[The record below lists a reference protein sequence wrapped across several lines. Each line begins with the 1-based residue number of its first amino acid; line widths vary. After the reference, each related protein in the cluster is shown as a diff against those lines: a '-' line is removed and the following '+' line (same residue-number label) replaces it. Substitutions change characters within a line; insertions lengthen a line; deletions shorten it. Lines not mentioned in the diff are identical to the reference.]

1 MVNEDVFTVLA
12 EQTRRE
18 ILSALRDGDK
28 AVGELVE
35 ELSASQPTVSKHLR
49 VLREAGLVTM
59 RAEGQ
64 RRYYKLETAPLSS
77 VTSWLETF
85 SSETENQSRSAAAP
99 LESRRKPEA
108 TVVSDEE
115 SLSTPLADAPL
126 TDPESM
132 PQQIGRSVGRAATKA
147 ADLLANLPKFGRRK
161 ES

>member
-18 ILSALRDGDK
+18 ILWALRDGDK
-28 AVGELVE
+28 AVGELVD
-35 ELSASQPTVSKHLR
+35 ELGASQPTVSKHLR

-64 RRYYKLETAPLSS
+64 RRYYALD
-77 VTSWLETF
+77 
-85 SSETENQSRSAAAP
+85 AAP
-99 LESRRKPEA
+99 LGGVSRWLAGFGVLPSAEPASGASAIATAARPVAGAPATGEA
-108 TVVSDEE
+108 
-115 SLSTPLADAPL
+115 LPHADG
-126 TDPESM
+126 DPESM

-161 ES
+161 EP

>member
-18 ILSALRDGDK
+18 ILAALRDGDK
-28 AVGELVE
+28 AVGELVD
-35 ELSASQPTVSKHLR
+35 ELGASQPTVSKHLR

-64 RRYYKLETAPLSS
+64 RRYYKLETAPLNGISQ
-77 VTSWLETF
+77 WLDGFGLPSTRPVLVEDPA
-85 SSETENQSRSAAAP
+85 TEPSAAVAVAENELP
-99 LESRRKPEA
+99 IPEG
-108 TVVSDEE
+108 
-115 SLSTPLADAPL
+115 
-126 TDPESM
+126 DPESM

-147 ADLLANLPKFGRRK
+147 ADLLATLPKFGRRK